1 MTVFVRLQIQQ
12 MLTPLP
18 CSRDACGF
26 RKIFKVRAGGD
37 RANPFAAYYSSRLL
51 SPAAYH
57 SSRIPSPPADY
68 PYLND
73 SLNDCA
79 PHAPHAAR
87 QCDMLNQFAKS
98 SLSEFANI
106 RLSEFAKNSRR
117 NEFAPNNEFATS
129 ALRRTLKVLP
139 APVAWSVG
147 C

>member
-1 MTVFVRLQIQQ
+1 

-26 RKIFKVRAGGD
+26 RKIFKVRAGGE
-37 RANPFAAYYSSRLL
+37 RAKP
-51 SPAAYH
+51 PEAYH

-68 PYLND
+68 SYLHD
-73 SLNDCA
+73 SLNAC
-79 PHAPHAAR
+79 APHAAR
-87 QCDMLNQFAKS
+87 QRDMLNQFAP
-98 SLSEFANI
+98 LNG
-106 RLSEFAKNSRR
+106 
-117 NEFAPNNEFATS
+117 FATS

>member
-1 MTVFVRLQIQQ
+1 

-26 RKIFKVRAGGD
+26 RKIFKVRAGGE
-37 RANPFAAYYSSRLL
+37 RAKPT
-51 SPAAYH
+51 AAYH
-57 SSRIPSPPADY
+57 SSRILSAPADY
-68 PYLND
+68 SSRIPSPTAADYSYLND
-73 SLNDCA
+73 SLNAC
-79 PHAPHAAR
+79 APHAAR
-87 QCDMLNQFAKS
+87 QRDMLNQFAKS
-98 SLSEFANI
+98 

-117 NEFAPNNEFATS
+117 NEFAPLNEFATS